1 VSKLE
6 LVRALY
12 DYNEYA
18 NNRVLET
25 AAKLGVDELQRK
37 QGTSFESVA
46 GNLAHVMGGQVVWLE
61 RWRGQK
67 NRRPLA
73 EVQSVRDLGLLRE
86 AFDASHADLRDFLG
100 NLTDDRLDAVL
111 AYTDSAGTPYERVLW
126 QLILHVGNHGSYH
139 RAETAMALTALGHN
153 PGDLDYSYFEISR
166 DAGHVR

>member
-46 GNLAHVMGGQVVWLE
+46 GNLAHIMGAQVLWLE
-61 RWRGQK
+61 RWRGNK
-67 NRRPLA
+67 NRRSLTA
-73 EVQSVRDLGLLRE
+73 VQSLRALGLLRE

-100 NLTDDRLDAVL
+100 GLTDDRLDALL

-126 QLILHVGNHGSYH
+126 QLMLHVANHGSYH
-139 RAETAMALTALGHN
+139 RAETAMALTAMGHN
-153 PGDLDYSYFEISR
+153 PGDLDYSYFEMAR
-166 DAGHVR
+166 EAGNVS